1 MTAKVVN
8 LKDSMINQVRKDNGP
23 VVIHLMNGFQ
33 IKGYVKG
40 FDSFTVIMDSMG
52 KQMLV
57 YKHAISTITLSQ
69 NLDSI
74 ANMNKADE

>member
-8 LKDSMINQVRKDNGP
+8 LQDSILNQVRKDNAP
-23 VVIHLMNGFQ
+23 VFIHLMNGFQ

>member
-1 MTAKVVN
+1 
-8 LKDSMINQVRKDNGP
+8 
-23 VVIHLMNGFQ
+23 MNGFQ

>member
-8 LKDSMINQVRKDNGP
+8 LQDSILNQVRKDTAP